1 MSRPPGR
8 LDAWSRR
15 KARVA
20 EAEALERA
28 AAERAAVE
36 AAMEGRS
43 DAEICAELG
52 LPDPQSLGPGD
63 DFAAFLKSEVP
74 ERLRRAALRK
84 LWRSNPA
91 LANVDGLVEYG
102 EDFTISTGAGEA
114 LTTAYRVGKGFFDEV
129 EEAAAEPAEEPAQAE
144 TEVEAEAAL
153 AAPGPAPE
161 ARAHPNPEEI
171 LEEAAEQTPSEQI
184 PATAPAPRRMRFE
197 FHDQESQ
204 TA

>member
-1 MSRPPGR
+1 MSRPAGR

-20 EAEALERA
+20 EAEAAERA

-36 AAMEGRS
+36 AAAEGKS

-52 LPDPQSLGPGD
+52 LPDPAGLGPGD
-63 DFAAFLKSEVP
+63 DFAAFLRAEVP
-74 ERLRRAALRK
+74 ARLRRLALRR
-84 LWRSNPA
+84 LWASNPA

-114 LTTAYRVGKGFFDEV
+114 LATAYRVGKGFLEGG
-129 EEAAAEPAEEPAQAE
+129 EEAEMVAEAEPAAEAPPTGGEEATAEAEVEPA
-144 TEVEAEAAL
+144 
-153 AAPGPAPE
+153 APE
-161 ARAHPNPEEI
+161 ALAEHAREET
-171 LEEAAEQTPSEQI
+171 AEPTP
-184 PATAPAPRRMRFE
+184 APMPRRMRFE

-204 TA
+204 PT

>member
-1 MSRPPGR
+1 MSRPGGRLDTGR

-20 EAEALERA
+20 EAEAAERA
-28 AAERAAVE
+28 AAKRAAAE
-36 AAMEGRS
+36 AAAAGRS

-74 ERLRRAALRK
+74 ARLRRLALRR
-84 LWRSNPA
+84 LWASNPA

-114 LTTAYRVGKGFFDEV
+114 LATAYRVGRGFLGEV
-129 EEAAAEPAEEPAQAE
+129 EEVADEPAAVPA
-144 TEVEAEAAL
+144 EVEAEAA
-153 AAPGPAPE
+153 PEPAPE
-161 ARAHPNPEEI
+161 ACAEPVTEKAAREPQETVTEEHP
-171 LEEAAEQTPSEQI
+171 
-184 PATAPAPRRMRFE
+184 APAPRRMRFE

-204 TA
+204 PR